1 MNVFARFGCGVLLAG
16 LAIGPGVAGQQTAA
30 TVPEIL
36 QVQHALRAKLETP
49 GGDYAHLDKNAL
61 RQIETS
67 QDRVFQLLNGV
78 TSLDQLNDQQKVDL
92 SNALQGIQATL
103 FAEEGNRVVCRVERK
118 TGTHLT
124 SRRCQTVAD
133 RDRDTAEA
141 QKYML
146 DHPDHIQQPEQG
158 H

>member
-1 MNVFARFGCGVLLAG
+1 MKLSSLLGCGVLLAT
-16 LAIGPGVAGQQTAA
+16 LAGPSLAGGEQAAA

-36 QVQHALRAKLETP
+36 QVQHALRTKLENP
-49 GGDYAHLDKNAL
+49 VGEYARFDKDAIH
-61 RQIETS
+61 RMETA
-67 QDRVFQLLNGV
+67 QDRVFQLLGGV
-78 TSLDQLNDQQKVDL
+78 TSLDQLNDQQKNDL
-92 SNALQGIQATL
+92 SNSLQLIKATL
-103 FAEEGNRVVCRVERK
+103 LANQGDRVICHMESK

-124 SRRCQTVAD
+124 ERRCETVAN
-133 RDRDTAEA
+133 RDKNSAEA

>member
-1 MNVFARFGCGVLLAG
+1 MNVLARLGCGVLLAG
-16 LAIGPGVAGQQTAA
+16 LAIGPGIAGQQTPASI
-30 TVPEIL
+30 PEIL
-36 QVQHALRAKLETP
+36 QVQHALRVKLDTP
-49 GGDYAHLDKNAL
+49 GGDYAHLDKAAL
-61 RQIETS
+61 RQIETN
-67 QDRVFQLLNGV
+67 QDHVFQLLDGV

-92 SNALQGIQATL
+92 SNALQQIQATL
-103 FAEEGNRVVCRVERK
+103 FAQEGSRVVCRVERK

-124 SRRCQTVAD
+124 SRTCQTVAD

>member
-1 MNVFARFGCGVLLAG
+1 MNVPALLGCGVLLAG
-16 LAIGPGVAGQQTAA
+16 LAIGPGVAGEQTVAS
-30 TVPEIL
+30 VPEIL
-36 QVQHALRAKLETP
+36 QVQHALRAKLDTP
-49 GGDYAHLDKNAL
+49 GGDYAHLDKSAL
-61 RQIETS
+61 QQIETA
-67 QDRVFQLLNGV
+67 QDRVFQLLDGV

-103 FAEEGNRVVCRVERK
+103 FAQDGSRVVCHVERK

-124 SRRCQTVAD
+124 SRRCESIAD
-133 RDRDTAEA
+133 RDRNAADA

-146 DHPDHIQQPEQG
+146 DHPDHVQQPEQG